1 MILYNKNAIIIYRGV
16 SEMDK
21 MTINIDNFDKT
32 SDGRVLVPE
41 NLLNKLIEFYQTKT
55 YIEEQKEIAKQ
66 MKIGKIESYTLEEVQ
81 QILEDGHF

>member
-1 MILYNKNAIIIYRGV
+1 
-16 SEMDK
+16 MDK

-32 SDGRVLVPE
+32 SDGRILVPE